1 MPSQNVL
8 KYQKIEEDILDAIKS
23 GTLQPGEKVPS
34 QSELMAK
41 YSVSAITIRKAF
53 SELINEGY
61 LVGIQGSGTFVAK
74 KQMIRSLT
82 SISFAEEL
90 KEQGYRPDQEIES
103 IEKIVSPRV
112 AEIIGVPDDTFF
124 TKISRV
130 RFANDE
136 PVAYHTSW
144 LLNYQIN
151 EKQAQLIH
159 KTKSLYKM
167 MKKYGLV
174 PYFVNENYSV
184 HEIEDPEIFR
194 KLKVKKN
201 YPCFFVKRTTFDEQ
215 NNIIEYAET
224 CFNKDFYSVTV
235 NIRK

>member
-90 KEQGYRPDQEIES
+90 KEQG
-103 IEKIVSPRV
+103 
-112 AEIIGVPDDTFF
+112 
-124 TKISRV
+124 
-130 RFANDE
+130 
-136 PVAYHTSW
+136 
-144 LLNYQIN
+144 
-151 EKQAQLIH
+151 
-159 KTKSLYKM
+159 
-167 MKKYGLV
+167 
-174 PYFVNENYSV
+174 
-184 HEIEDPEIFR
+184 
-194 KLKVKKN
+194 
-201 YPCFFVKRTTFDEQ
+201 
-215 NNIIEYAET
+215 
-224 CFNKDFYSVTV
+224 
-235 NIRK
+235 